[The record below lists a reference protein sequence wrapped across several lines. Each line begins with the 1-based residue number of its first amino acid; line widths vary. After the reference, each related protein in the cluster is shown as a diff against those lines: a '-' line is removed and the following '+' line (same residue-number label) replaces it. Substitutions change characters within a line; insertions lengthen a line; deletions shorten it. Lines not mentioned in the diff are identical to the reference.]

1 MRGLAALALA
11 LALPAADARAV
22 QLSTTR
28 VLLPAGQADV
38 DLWLDNP
45 DPVRWSG
52 QARLYRWEQEENDE
66 RLQPAENVALSPSV
80 LDIAPGQRQRLRV
93 VRLGAAPEQVQQA
106 YRLVISPDPALPAAT
121 APRYSLPVFLDP
133 LQAPAVAPALQARLQ
148 PGLAAH
154 VQLYNG
160 GARHAHVADLVFVD
174 RTGARQV
181 VIAGL
186 AGYVLPRQT
195 RTWALP
201 FRPDQYVGGHFQAR
215 LDHAAEAALPA
226 AAPEIAAPAQAGL

>member
-11 LALPAADARAV
+11 LALPVADARAL
-22 QLSTTR
+22 QLSSTG
-28 VLLPAGQADV
+28 VLLPAGQADA

-52 QARLYRWEQEENDE
+52 QARLYRWEQEDNDE
-66 RLQPAENVALSPSV
+66 RLQPAEDVALSPSV
-80 LDIAPGQRQRLRV
+80 LDIGPGQRQRLRV
-93 VRLGAAPEQVQQA
+93 VRLGAAPAQVQQA
-106 YRLVISPDPALPAAT
+106 YRLVISPDQALPAT

-133 LQAPAVAPALQARLQ
+133 LQAPAMAPALQARLQ
-148 PGLAAH
+148 PGLDAR

-181 VIAGL
+181 VIEGL
-186 AGYVLPRQT
+186 AGYVLPGRR

-215 LDHAAEAALPA
+215 LDHAAEAALPSL
-226 AAPEIAAPAQAGL
+226 APEIAAPAQAGL